1 MIQNPIQ
8 SSENGDVVY
17 APQPLEITNIE
28 ISDNQRNDFQKK
40 IMSWIKELSMDIS
53 SSGYIGQEPKS
64 LCAKKTKELTEFT
77 MSKSAQ
83 ISTIRMNNNLKKTSF
98 WHFVRRVIFFFLES
112 CFPLS
117 VSLLAIYLIYTRY
130 TTNTYT
136 EVEIPVYL
144 PENYIH
150 EPLYKQLY
158 LYSYARMSQI
168 STFQDLGTMIGSSI
182 GSVINGLSGFILS
195 TLNSTFSISIQGVF
209 IKIYYGILSISIGVL
224 LYLSTKPCTS
234 LFSNSRQLIEKRE
247 TLSII
252 EDQFIQE
259 MNKMIEQCIFTL
271 LQTNISNTF
280 EHFLTLSSKTANKE
294 NQIKLSHL
302 IYTYQH
308 DYEVLYILIMG
319 HYEQHIRKME
329 LNEILHLSKTNTHFT
344 NLMYRLIRE
353 ANDDVAEQIMILNRT
368 LIEIP
373 DSMRNACLKPFEQI
387 GNMIETY
394 RPAVHQ
400 LLLQNI

>member
-1 MIQNPIQ
+1 MLQNSIQ
-8 SSENGDVVY
+8 SSENEVLVPSSELTHID
-17 APQPLEITNIE
+17 
-28 ISDNQRNDFQKK
+28 ISESQRNDFQKK
-40 IMSWIKELSMDIS
+40 IMSWIKELSSDIS
-53 SSGYIGQEPKS
+53 STGYIGEEPKS

-83 ISTIRMNNNLKKTSF
+83 ISTIRMNNNLKKTSL
-98 WHFVRRVIFFFLES
+98 WHIVRRVIFFFLES

-117 VSLLAIYLIYTRY
+117 ISLLAIYLIYTRY
-130 TTNTYT
+130 STNTYT

-144 PENYIH
+144 PENYYK

-158 LYSYARMSQI
+158 LYTYARISQI
-168 STFQDLGTMIGSSI
+168 STFQDVGTMIGSGF
-182 GSVINGLSGFILS
+182 GSVINGVSGFILS
-195 TLNSTFSISIQGVF
+195 TLNSTFNISIQGVF
-209 IKIYYGILSISIGVL
+209 IKLYYGILSITIGAL
-224 LYLSTKPCTS
+224 LYLSTKPCTTI
-234 LFSNSRQLIEKRE
+234 FSNSRQLIEKRE
-247 TLSII
+247 TLGII

-294 NQIKLSHL
+294 NQSKLSHL
-302 IYTYQH
+302 VYTYQH
-308 DYEVLYILIMG
+308 DYDVLYILIVG

-394 RPAVHQ
+394 KPVVQQ
-400 LLLQNI
+400 LVLQNL